1 MRVVFRVDASLKM
14 GVGHIMR
21 CLALAQVLKE
31 SGANVEF
38 ISRKL
43 EGNLIDK
50 IHSSGFNVY
59 ELEILKDFEVDN
71 KLAYSHW
78 LGATQQQDA
87 DDCIN
92 ILKKEKINWLIVDH
106 YAINEDWQ
114 KMLKPYC
121 KKLMVID
128 DLADRKHQC
137 DLLLDQNFARNPQ
150 DYKSLV
156 PASCKL
162 LLGSKF
168 SLLRAEFFKWRKYSL
183 ERRSKPEFK
192 KLLVNMGG
200 IDLKN
205 VTESVL
211 DELKMCNLPSDVDII
226 VVMGVSAPHIESVRL
241 KAGMLPYK
249 VEIKVD
255 VNNMAEVMANV
266 DISIGASG
274 ATTWERCC
282 LGLPSIQLV
291 TAYNQQF
298 IADNLAKMNIIKLTK
313 IYDLCEVLATS
324 QDWMADIGQGAQKI
338 VDGRGSSRVLEYLE

>member
-1 MRVVFRVDASLKM
+1 M
-14 GVGHIMR
+14 
-21 CLALAQVLKE
+21 
-31 SGANVEF
+31 
-38 ISRKL
+38 
-43 EGNLIDK
+43 
-50 IHSSGFNVY
+50 
-59 ELEILKDFEVDN
+59 
-71 KLAYSHW
+71 
-78 LGATQQQDA
+78 
-87 DDCIN
+87 
-92 ILKKEKINWLIVDH
+92 
-106 YAINEDWQ
+106 
-114 KMLKPYC
+114 
-121 KKLMVID
+121 
-128 DLADRKHQC
+128 
-137 DLLLDQNFARNPQ
+137 
-150 DYKSLV
+150 